1 MLFGGAWRCA
11 VLTLF
16 VSAASLQA
24 ATLDGLVVG
33 VADGDTLTLL
43 DGDMRQHKIRLAGID
58 APEKGQDF
66 GQTSKQSLS
75 ELAYRRYVRVEV
87 SKRDRYGRSV
97 AKVLRGTLDV
107 NLEQVRRG
115 LAWHYKEYEREQSTS
130 DRRLYSAAENEAKA
144 SRTGLWAL
152 PHPIEPWHFRRKAPK
167 PRIASRVASQQQ
179 LGRAVTSPDSP

>member
-1 MLFGGAWRCA
+1 MLSGGAWRCA

-16 VSAASLQA
+16 LAAASLHA

-43 DGDMRQHKIRLAGID
+43 DGDRRQHKIRLAGID

-66 GQTSKQSLS
+66 GQRSKQSLS
-75 ELAYRRYVRVEV
+75 GLAYRRYVRAEV

-97 AKVLRGTLDV
+97 AKVLWGTLDV

-115 LAWHYKEYEREQSTS
+115 LAWHYKEYEREQSAA
-130 DRRLYSAAENEAKA
+130 DRHRYSEAENEAKA
-144 SRTGLWAL
+144 YRRGLWAL
-152 PHPIEPWHFRRKAPK
+152 PHPIEPWQHRRKVSK
-167 PRIASRVASQQQ
+167 PRDPSRVTSDQQ
-179 LGRAVTSPDSP
+179 LERATTSLDRS